1 MFDNINHIKLQVF
14 LLIWGKNMADNKD
27 IMDDNDFEKL
37 LNDFINGDSVEE
49 YSSNSDK
56 NNIDAK
62 KRQTEQ
68 QASSMLANDLLDA
81 DEKTFSKNYEYSEP
95 KNAEDSPQTND
106 YDENQDLFAQAKSEY
121 EEQEAEP
128 MLGSDESELAQA
140 FVNFSSSINNLSK
153 AKLQKEF
160 IPNFKIEILY
170 PNYKPSSGLILSDD
184 MVNGW
189 LLLCKMYPQDVGT
202 FPLKSTDEQFL
213 NFAEKLSNQDLQLAV
228 ISYVE
233 IMIDLEACE
242 LSYMA
247 KLLRY
252 QEKHIKKIL
261 YEEYLAR
268 KERQRKFVDAISAKN
283 FPIDAEL
290 LVTNYFRVA
299 QKDVD
304 GAFKALTTNP
314 AIFAP
319 IDFKK
324 LKPRFF
330 GLIKVPPRDGIKMNI
345 KIGNYLKSLKV

>member
-1 MFDNINHIKLQVF
+1 MDGDN
-14 LLIWGKNMADNKD
+14 D
-27 IMDDNDFEKL
+27 ILNDDDFEKL
-37 LNDFINGDSVEE
+37 LNDFIS
-49 YSSNSDK
+49 SDK
-56 NNIDAK
+56 DLEPDEKEQKKSEIDKKLEVEKRAAAAISEDYVNVSEPDDE
-62 KRQTEQ
+62 KRQNIEFEETQ
-68 QASSMLANDLLDA
+68 SIL
-81 DEKTFSKNYEYSEP
+81 
-95 KNAEDSPQTND
+95 
-106 YDENQDLFAQAKSEY
+106 AQAKADY
-121 EEQEAEP
+121 EEQENQP
-128 MLGSDESELAQA
+128 MLGTDESELAQA
-140 FVNFSSSINNLSK
+140 FVNFSSSVNNLCK
-153 AKLQKEF
+153 NRLQLEF
-160 IPNFKIEILY
+160 RPKFQIDRLY
-170 PNYKPSSGLILSDD
+170 PNYKPSTGLVLSDD
-184 MVNGW
+184 LVDGW
-189 LLLCKMYPQDVGT
+189 LYLCKMFPQDVGT

-252 QEKHIKKIL
+252 QEKHVKKIL

-268 KERQRKFVDAISAKN
+268 KERQRKFVAEIQKQD

-290 LVTNYFRVA
+290 LVANYFRVS

-324 LKPRFF
+324 LKPHFF
-330 GLIKVPPRDGIKMNI
+330 GLIKVSPRDGIKMNI
-345 KIGNYLKSLKV
+345 KIGNFLRNLRV